1 MHHQKAYVERLC
13 IPKNE
18 GGRRMIQLELSY
30 KTSTIGQHK
39 YFTAA
44 TDWMLQLHSVNW
56 GINPHLKTP
65 PLFFAKPPLNLQI
78 VQHPPLF
85 R

>member
-1 MHHQKAYVERLC
+1 MHHLKAYVKRLC

-44 TDWMLQLHSVNW
+44 TDWMLQLHW
-56 GINPHLKTP
+56 GINPPLKNTP
-65 PLFFAKPPLNLQI
+65 PLFCQAPLKSANCPSPP
-78 VQHPPLF
+78 PPF
-85 R
+85 